1 MSLSINSLST
11 PSIDPMSLCTGGSNG
26 SNSSSLIQILQQI
39 AQMIQEITQAL
50 KMAAS
55 SEGDDGLGGGG
66 GGGGGGMPQSFAAA
80 PAGGGGGA
88 PAAGAPAAG
97 AGAGAGTPAAS
108 SGDGSGT
115 PVQSSAGTNGPGS
128 GTDVSSLGGDN
139 AHKIAAYLQDN
150 LGLNKTAVAGVL
162 GNLQQESGLTPNI
175 NQGGQI
181 GAPSAN
187 NADDDG
193 HGYGLAQWGG
203 VRKEGLE
210 QFAASQGKS
219 PQDLGVQL
227 DYLAKEVKEKPG
239 LVDALNNAG
248 SADAA
253 ASVWCKQFELAADP
267 QMQNRDQYAQQFLS
281 QGL

>member
-1 MSLSINSLST
+1 M
-11 PSIDPMSLCTGGSNG
+11 
-26 SNSSSLIQILQQI
+26 
-39 AQMIQEITQAL
+39 
-50 KMAAS
+50 
-55 SEGDDGLGGGG
+55 
-66 GGGGGGMPQSFAAA
+66 
-80 PAGGGGGA
+80 
-88 PAAGAPAAG
+88 
-97 AGAGAGTPAAS
+97 
-108 SGDGSGT
+108 
-115 PVQSSAGTNGPGS
+115 QSSAGTNGPGS

>member
-55 SEGDDGLGGGG
+55 SDGDDGLGGGG

-80 PAGGGGGA
+80 PAGGGGGGA
-88 PAAGAPAAG
+88 PAAGAPA

>member
-55 SEGDDGLGGGG
+55 PDTDDGSGLG

-80 PAGGGGGA
+80 PAGGGGGGGGGA

-97 AGAGAGTPAAS
+97 AGAG
-108 SGDGSGT
+108 T
-115 PVQSSAGTNGPGS
+115 PVQASAGTNGPGS